1 MSWSGGG
8 DWPGAGGRGL
18 RTTQSVES
26 KASLRTDLGQSS
38 LGEAVGAEVLW
49 VHRGAGRQKLERV
62 SMDNSSE
69 ICYKGNEIKENVR
82 GYCKWILYQLSH
94 KGSPRILEWV
104 AYPFSRESSQPRD
117 QTQISHIE
125 GRFFPSEPPGKPK
138 NTAVGNLCL
147 LQGSS
152 QPRDQTKSS
161 ALQADSLP
169 AELLGKPCPSEN
181 QLLHI

>member
-1 MSWSGGG
+1 MPFSGG
-8 DWPGAGGRGL
+8 
-18 RTTQSVES
+18 S
-26 KASLRTDLGQSS
+26 
-38 LGEAVGAEVLW
+38 
-49 VHRGAGRQKLERV
+49 
-62 SMDNSSE
+62 
-69 ICYKGNEIKENVR
+69 Y
-82 GYCKWILYQLSH
+82 
-94 KGSPRILEWV
+94 
-104 AYPFSRESSQPRD
+104 QPRD